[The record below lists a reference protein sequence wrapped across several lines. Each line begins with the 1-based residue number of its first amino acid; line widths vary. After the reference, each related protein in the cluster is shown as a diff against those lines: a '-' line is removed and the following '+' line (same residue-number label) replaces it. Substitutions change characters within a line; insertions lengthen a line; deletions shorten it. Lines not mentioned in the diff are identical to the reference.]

1 MLATWVRRGDR
12 ARTLARVLARV
23 LAPGAG
29 GGTGPPRASPRW
41 VAPAARRFPP
51 SPAVVVVARGFAA
64 PSSRDARSDRLDADI
79 NEAPD
84 VRALM
89 RVILNEW
96 DSLRPKHLADA
107 LRRLSRV
114 APWDRDAKSSGG
126 FGDADFAPIVRRVE
140 EIASAR
146 LDEAPGR
153 TPSRAGH
160 REQPDIFAEEA
171 FAVVAANALV
181 NLGKRR
187 AAFDPTR
194 VGSPGWRAWRAVLAL
209 PAAPGVAPYKPR
221 NVMRLWYAMATA
233 HDAAGNDAGREAAVP
248 DAAWTSLDAMT
259 KKNAKAG
266 RHFNA
271 QGVGIGVWSHAKTGK
286 PIAPSTLRAFEVAVA
301 RGAFDHVATVG
312 QNVSNSLW
320 GLAKLGHAVSRG
332 ILEHGAA
339 GFPSPRSKFEDA
351 VRRLAPGMRPQ
362 EIANTMYAYALMGT
376 PPSATTWK
384 TLEAEARARAGG
396 HARLDA
402 HVPFESKGSF
412 VRRRTERGLF
422 GPQEMTNVWWA
433 HATLGMRPSQSA
445 LYAYDET
452 TAQTAFHMS
461 AQDVSNTAYS
471 MAMLNVFLRPG
482 AFDALEGAIARNGRH
497 TAGQNLSLTLWA
509 FADLAVRPGP
519 DAAAALADA
528 VENRLH
534 TLNPQ
539 NVNMCV
545 WAFAILGMTPP
556 PGAWRAMTTGM
567 EEVIETLK
575 PHEVMNAVWAMA
587 AAHVTGEK
595 LPLTPAYA
603 MAWRRLCS
611 IPLDGFARS
620 ESRAMTRSPGG
631 FAKSDRAKIGI
642 IHHARLIHERLFPP
656 ESAASVDIGAIMPS
670 EMALAT
676 ARDFRADVMDTTRS
690 KMQDKIAETLS
701 DIGIEFETE
710 KRSADGNFSMDFYLP
725 RYDVALEYD
734 GPSHYYRAWRDEDR
748 AFPRTV
754 PGFPRD
760 EDVSV
765 MRVPLWTVGKEKT
778 IKTILRDALLE
789 RGQVSKV
796 VTVHGHEAFWFENK
810 RGRRRTF
817 IENLLRRELG
827 RPMTPGT
834 PEWWFDET
842 GANAEGDGGEEEE
855 VSDGVS
861 DATSDATSVSLEDAA
876 GGETSPSTSAE
887 EVGRTVGGASRAELA
902 RRWIRSLPSK
912 RRERLERRLERAAN
926 EGEMW
931 TLVAASAEGDVTR
944 VRAELRREVLE
955 ARA

>member
-146 LDEAPGR
+146 LDEAPGG

-160 REQPDIFAEEA
+160 RERPDIFAEEA

-209 PAAPGVAPYKPR
+209 PAAPGRAPYKPR

-248 DAAWTSLDAMT
+248 DAAWTSLDAMA

-339 GFPSPRSKFEDA
+339 GFPVAPVQ
-351 VRRLAPGMRPQ
+351 VRRRGSQARAGN
-362 EIANTMYAYALMGT
+362 A
-376 PPSATTWK
+376 SAGDCK
-384 TLEAEARARAGG
+384 HDVRVRAHGDAAVGDDVENVGGGGEGESRRARAAGR
-396 HARLDA
+396 ARAVREQGQLRSPPDGTRLVRAAGDDERVVGARDAGNASEPIRSLRLRRDHGADGVSHVRAGREQHRVLDGDA
-402 HVPFESKGSF
+402 ERVLETRR
-412 VRRRTERGLF
+412 VRRARGRDREERAAHRRAEPQFDAVGVRGLGGET
-422 GPQEMTNVWWA
+422 GP
-433 HATLGMRPSQSA
+433 G
-445 LYAYDET
+445 
-452 TAQTAFHMS
+452 
-461 AQDVSNTAYS
+461 
-471 MAMLNVFLRPG
+471 
-482 AFDALEGAIARNGRH
+482 
-497 TAGQNLSLTLWA
+497 
-509 FADLAVRPGP
+509 
-519 DAAAALADA
+519 AAAALADA

-611 IPLDGFARS
+611 IPWTGSARS

-710 KRSADGNFSMDFYLP
+710 KRSEDGNFSMDFYLP

-842 GANAEGDGGEEEE
+842 GANAEGVGGEEEE
-855 VSDGVS
+855 VSDAVS
-861 DATSDATSVSLEDAA
+861 DATSDATWPSLEDVS
-876 GGETSPSTSAE
+876 GGETYSLTSAE
-887 EVGRTVGGASRAELA
+887 EVGRTVGASRAELA

-931 TLVAASAEGDVTR
+931 TLVAASAEGDVTK

>member
-1 MLATWVRRGDR
+1 
-12 ARTLARVLARV
+12 
-23 LAPGAG
+23 
-29 GGTGPPRASPRW
+29 
-41 VAPAARRFPP
+41 
-51 SPAVVVVARGFAA
+51 
-64 PSSRDARSDRLDADI
+64 
-79 NEAPD
+79 
-84 VRALM
+84 M

-209 PAAPGVAPYKPR
+209 PAAPGRAPYKPR

-754 PGFPRD
+754 PGVPARRGCVRD
-760 EDVSV
+760 ESPAVDRRQGKDDQDDSPRRATRARSGEQGGDGSRARGVLVREQTRQTADVH
-765 MRVPLWTVGKEKT
+765 RELAQAGVGQADDAGNAGVVVR
-778 IKTILRDALLE
+778 RDGRK
-789 RGQVSKV
+789 RG
-796 VTVHGHEAFWFENK
+796 
-810 RGRRRTF
+810 GRRRGGGGGVGRHVGRHVGGGRGRV
-817 IENLLRRELG
+817 RRGDVLFDVG
-827 RPMTPGT
+827 RGGRTDGRGEPRGVGAAVDP
-834 PEWWFDET
+834 FAAVET
-842 GANAEGDGGEEEE
+842 AREAGASTG
-855 VSDGVS
+855 
-861 DATSDATSVSLEDAA
+861 A
-876 GGETSPSTSAE
+876 GGERGGDVDAGGG
-887 EVGRTVGGASRAELA
+887 VRGGGRHEGEGGVATGGFGGARVTYRVIELLFELELLLIVEA
-902 RRWIRSLPSK
+902 PK
-912 RRERLERRLERAAN
+912 R
-926 EGEMW
+926 
-931 TLVAASAEGDVTR
+931 VA
-944 VRAELRREVLE
+944 
-955 ARA
+955 

>member
-1 MLATWVRRGDR
+1 MDR
-12 ARTLARVLARV
+12 M
-23 LAPGAG
+23 
-29 GGTGPPRASPRW
+29 
-41 VAPAARRFPP
+41 
-51 SPAVVVVARGFAA
+51 
-64 PSSRDARSDRLDADI
+64 DRLDADI

-84 VRALM
+84 TRALM
-89 RVILNEW
+89 RVVLNEW
-96 DSLRPKHLADA
+96 DSLRPKHVADA

-114 APWDRDAKSSGG
+114 APWDRDAKSSGD

-146 LDEAPGR
+146 LAEPAPGR
-153 TPSRAGH
+153 TTSRAARH
-160 REQPDIFAEEA
+160 REQHHIFDEEA

-194 VGSPGWRAWRAVLAL
+194 VGSPGNLAWRAVLAL
-209 PAAPGVAPYKPR
+209 PAAPNKAPYKPR

-248 DAAWTSLDAMT
+248 DLTWNALDAMSN
-259 KKNAKAG
+259 KNARDGK
-266 RHFNA
+266 HFNA

-301 RGAFDHVATVG
+301 RGAFDHVAAVG

-320 GLAKLGHAVSRG
+320 GLAKLGHVVSRVAV
-332 ILEHGAA
+332 ED
-339 GFPSPRSKFEDA
+339 GFPSPWSKFEVA

-376 PPSATTWK
+376 PPSAPTWK
-384 TLEAEARARAGG
+384 TLEHEATARAGG
-396 HARLDA
+396 GRQTQLDA

-471 MAMLNVFLRPG
+471 MAMLNVFLRPD
-482 AFDALEGAIARNGRH
+482 AFSALEGAIARNGRH
-497 TAGQNLSLTLWA
+497 IAGQNLSLTLWA
-509 FADLAVRPGP
+509 FGDLAVRPG
-519 DAAAALADA
+519 AAASAALADA

-534 TLNPQ
+534 DLNSQ

-556 PGAWRAMTTGM
+556 PGAWRAMTLGM
-567 EEVIETLK
+567 EEVIDHLK

-611 IPLDGFARS
+611 IPVDGFARS
-620 ESRAMTRSPGG
+620 ESRAMTRSPGVHPRG
-631 FAKSDRAKIGI
+631 SIERSDRAKIGI

-656 ESAASVDIGAIMPS
+656 ESAASVDIGAIMPH

-690 KMQDKIAETLS
+690 KMQDKIAETLA
-701 DIGIEFETE
+701 DIGIEYETE

-748 AFPRTV
+748 AFPRTP

-796 VTVHGHEAFWFENK
+796 VTVHAHEAFWFENK
-810 RGRRRTF
+810 RGRRRMF
-817 IENLLRRELG
+817 MENLLRRELG

-834 PEWWFDET
+834 PEWRFDESGT
-842 GANAEGDGGEEEE
+842 NGEEEA

-861 DATSDATSVSLEDAA
+861 DATSDAMSVDIDDVSS
-876 GGETSPSTSAE
+876 GETSSST
-887 EVGRTVGGASRAELA
+887 SRAELA

-912 RRERLERRLERAAN
+912 SRERLERRLERAAN
-926 EGEMW
+926 EVEMW
-931 TLVAASAEGDVTR
+931 TLVAASAEGDVTK

>member
-12 ARTLARVLARV
+12 AGTLARVLARV

-29 GGTGPPRASPRW
+29 GCTGPPRASPRW
-41 VAPAARRFPP
+41 AAPAARRFPT
-51 SPAVVVVARGFAA
+51 SPAVVVVVVRGFAA
-64 PSSRDARSDRLDADI
+64 PSRSRDARRADARSDRLDADI

-84 VRALM
+84 TRALM

-96 DSLRPKHLADA
+96 DSLQPKHVADA

-114 APWDRDAKSSGG
+114 APWDRDAKSSGD

-146 LDEAPGR
+146 LDEPARPGR
-153 TPSRAGH
+153 TTSRAGH
-160 REQPDIFAEEA
+160 REPPEIFAEEA

-194 VGSPGWRAWRAVLAL
+194 VGSPGNLAWRAVLAL
-209 PAAPGVAPYKPR
+209 PAAPNKAPYKPR
-221 NVMRLWYAMATA
+221 NVMWLWYAMATA

-248 DAAWTSLDAMT
+248 DLTWNALDAMSN
-259 KKNAKAG
+259 KNARDGK
-266 RHFNA
+266 HFNA

-320 GLAKLGHAVSRG
+320 GLAKLGHVISRVAV
-332 ILEHGAA
+332 EQ
-339 GFPSPRSKFEDA
+339 GFPSPWSKFEVA

-376 PPSATTWK
+376 PPSAPTWK
-384 TLEAEARARAGG
+384 TLEREATARAGG
-396 HARLDA
+396 GRQTQLDA

-471 MAMLNVFLRPG
+471 MAMLNVFLRPD
-482 AFDALEGAIARNGRH
+482 AFSALEGAIARNGRH
-497 TAGQNLSLTLWA
+497 IAGQNLSLTLWA
-509 FADLAVRPGP
+509 FGDLAVRPG
-519 DAAAALADA
+519 AAASAALADA

-534 TLNPQ
+534 DLNSQ

-556 PGAWRAMTTGM
+556 PGAWRAMTLGM
-567 EEVIETLK
+567 EEVIDHLK

-611 IPLDGFARS
+611 IPVDGFARS
-620 ESRAMTRSPGG
+620 ESRAMTRSPGVHPRG
-631 FAKSDRAKIGI
+631 SIERSDRAKIGI

-656 ESAASVDIGAIMPS
+656 ESAASVDIGAIMPL

-690 KMQDKIAETLS
+690 KMQDKIAETLA
-701 DIGIEFETE
+701 DIGIEYETE

-748 AFPRTV
+748 AFPRTS

-796 VTVHGHEAFWFENK
+796 VTVHAHEAFWFENK
-810 RGRRRTF
+810 RGRRRMF
-817 IENLLRRELG
+817 MENLLRRELG

-834 PEWWFDET
+834 PEWRFDESGT
-842 GANAEGDGGEEEE
+842 NGEEEE

-861 DATSDATSVSLEDAA
+861 DATSDAMSVDIDDVSS
-876 GGETSPSTSAE
+876 GETSSST
-887 EVGRTVGGASRAELA
+887 SRAELA

-912 RRERLERRLERAAN
+912 SRERLERRLERAAN
-926 EGEMW
+926 EVEMW
-931 TLVAASAEGDVTR
+931 TLVAASAEGDVTK

-955 ARA
+955 ACA

>member
-12 ARTLARVLARV
+12 ARTLARVLARH
-23 LAPGAG
+23 LAPGVG

-41 VAPAARRFPP
+41 AAPAARRFPP
-51 SPAVVVVARGFAA
+51 SPAVVRGFAS
-64 PSSRDARSDRLDADI
+64 PSSRDGRRADARSDRLDADI

-84 VRALM
+84 TRALM

-96 DSLRPKHLADA
+96 DSLRPKHVADA

-114 APWDRDAKSSGG
+114 APRDRDAKSSGD

-140 EIASAR
+140 EIAEKMRS
-146 LDEAPGR
+146 DEAPGRR

-160 REQPDIFAEEA
+160 RDPDVFAEEA

-194 VGSPGWRAWRAVLAL
+194 VGTPGWRAWRAVLAL
-209 PAAPGVAPYKPR
+209 PAARAGTNQNPYAPR

-233 HDAAGNDAGREAAVP
+233 FDAAGNDAKGREAAAP
-248 DAAWTSLDAMT
+248 FAAWSALDEMARI
-259 KKNAKAG
+259 NAEER

-286 PIAPSTLRAFEVAVA
+286 DIAPSTSRAFEVAVA
-301 RGAFDHVATVG
+301 RGAFDHAATVG

-320 GLAKLGHAVSRG
+320 GLAKLGRVISRVAV
-332 ILEHGAA
+332 ED
-339 GFPSPRSKFEDA
+339 GFPSPWSKFEVA

-376 PPSATTWK
+376 PPSEPTWK
-384 TLEAEARARAGG
+384 TLEAEAMARAGG
-396 HARLDA
+396 CAQLDA
-402 HVPFESKGSF
+402 HVPFESKGGF
-412 VRRRTERGLF
+412 AKRRMERGLF

-433 HATLGMRPSQSA
+433 HATLGTRPSRSA

-461 AQDVSNTAYS
+461 AQDVSNTSYS
-471 MAMLNVFLRPG
+471 MAMLNVFLRPD
-482 AFDALEGAIARNGRH
+482 AFSALEGAIARNGRH
-497 TAGQNLSLTLWA
+497 IAGQNLSLTLWA
-509 FADLAVRPGP
+509 FADLGVRPGAA
-519 DAAAALADA
+519 AAAALADA

-567 EEVIETLK
+567 EEVVETLK

-620 ESRAMTRSPGG
+620 ESRAMTRSPGSS
-631 FAKSDRAKIGI
+631 FARSDRAKIGI

-656 ESAASVDIGAIMPS
+656 ESAASVDIGAIMPL

-676 ARDFRADVMDTTRS
+676 AQDFRADVMDTTRS

-701 DIGIEFETE
+701 DIGIEYETE

-734 GPSHYYRAWRDEDR
+734 GPSHYYRAWRAEDR
-748 AFPRTV
+748 AFPRTP

-760 EDVSV
+760 EEVSV

-778 IKTILRDALLE
+778 IKTILRDELLE

-796 VTVHGHEAFWFENK
+796 VTVHAHEAFWFENK
-810 RGRRRTF
+810 RGRRRVF
-817 IENLLRRELG
+817 VENLLRRELG

-834 PEWWFDET
+834 PEWWFDEAGT
-842 GANAEGDGGEEEE
+842 NAEGDGGGEEEA
-855 VSDGVS
+855 SDAMS
-861 DATSDATSVSLEDAA
+861 DATSEATSAALEDVA
-876 GGETSPSTSAE
+876 GGETSSST
-887 EVGRTVGGASRAELA
+887 SRAELA
-902 RRWIRSLPSK
+902 RRWIRSLPSR
-912 RRERLERRLERAAN
+912 RRERLERRLERAAG
-926 EGEMW
+926 EGEVW
-931 TLVAASAEGDVTR
+931 TLVAASAEGDVTK